1 MSQFKE
7 LLVFGDSKFLD
18 SVKAKQFIGPLK
30 GQADSAVKDSLGNVI
45 VDTYV
50 TKTTFNAAKEKLDT
64 IEENLDWTK
73 NSNSGQ

>member
-18 SVKAKQFIGPLK
+18 SVKAKKFIGPLE
-30 GQADSAVKDSLGNVI
+30 GNADSATKDSLGNII